1 MKFVQF
7 ILSFGIIIVIG
18 CQSKDEMIP
27 QADEDLKLGG
37 ETSTSGSYIQ
47 GFQQPAANLS
57 ELELELHRKSDKAFG
72 DIFVTAPSTIN
83 GGLGPIFN
91 QNSCENCHVSNGR
104 SPFPDDINDLRGLL
118 IRLSIDGT
126 GIYGEPKPVPNFG
139 GQLQT
144 KAIFGKNPEAKL
156 AWNKIEE
163 IKTFLD
169 GEQIKLSK
177 PMFTFNNPYVSMPPN
192 ILYSPRIAPPIIG
205 LGLIEAIKESD
216 LLANEDLNDADKD
229 GISGKAN
236 RVWDNKN
243 SAIKIGRFGW
253 KAGQPSLLQQ
263 TAAAYNQDMGI
274 TNPYFKIESSYGQQQ
289 NDFSN
294 DDPEIDE
301 LTLKSATFY
310 PQSVAVPQRR
320 NTTDPTVIYGK
331 KLFLQIKCGT
341 CHHPKYITGQHS
353 EYAFLSNQIIFPY
366 SDFLLHDMG
375 DGLADNRQ
383 EFDANGKEW
392 RTPPLWGVGLTKIV
406 GGDNANYLH
415 DGRANTLEEAIMW
428 HGGESENSKESFR
441 KLNKS
446 DRNAIIK
453 FLESL

>member
-1 MKFVQF
+1 MKLVQF
-7 ILSFGIIIVIG
+7 LLSLGILIIFS
-18 CQSKDEMIP
+18 CQLKDEVNI

-37 ETSTSGSYIQ
+37 ETSITGSYIQ

-57 ELELELHRKSDKAFG
+57 ALELELHRSSDKAFG

-104 SPFPDDINDLRGLL
+104 SPFPNDFNDLRGLL
-118 IRLSIDGT
+118 IRLSIDGA
-126 GIYGEPKPVPNFG
+126 GNHGEPNPVPNFG

-156 AWNKIEE
+156 SWNKIEE
-163 IKTFLD
+163 IQTFLD

-177 PMFTFNNPYVSMPPN
+177 PNFTFINSYVALPQN
-192 ILYSPRIAPPIIG
+192 VLYSPRIAPPIIG
-205 LGLIEAIKESD
+205 LGLVEAIKESD
-216 LLANEDLNDADKD
+216 LLAIEDQNDANND

-236 RVWDNKN
+236 RVWDYQN
-243 SAIKIGRFGW
+243 AVIAIGRFGW
-253 KAGQPSLLQQ
+253 KAGQPNLIQQ

-274 TNPYFKIESSYGQQQ
+274 TNPYFKTESSFGQQQ
-289 NDFSN
+289 YDASN
-294 DDPEIDE
+294 DDPEIDD

-310 PQSVAVPQRR
+310 PQSVAVPKRR
-320 NTTDPTVIYGK
+320 NTTDPTVRSGK

-341 CHHPKYITGQHS
+341 CHHPKFITGQHS

-392 RTPPLWGVGLTKIV
+392 RTPPLWGVGLTKTV
-406 GGDNANYLH
+406 GGNNANYLH
-415 DGRANTLEEAIMW
+415 DGRASTLEEAIMW
-428 HGGESENSKESFR
+428 HGGESENSKENFR
-441 KLNKS
+441 KLSKTE
-446 DRNAIIK
+446 RNALIK